1 MGEFNIFIVYFWL
14 VTNQPFISLIQH
26 LYRVLVLDLFLEI
39 NERNTRHGQ
48 YICTLIDQ
56 FLSVRVYICIVAL

>member
-14 VTNQPFISLIQH
+14 VTNQPFISLMQH

-39 NERNTRHGQ
+39 NERNTRYGQ